1 MPRLF
6 TLLPCTGLALAC
18 LTAVAA
24 PPAPVFGGWRNLDT
38 AADAAVREED
48 MPFAML
54 PVEVPRR
61 TRLALLD
68 PERKQTVCC
77 FEVVSV
83 ALEDPVLRHRFDL
96 PEVWITDLRNGWD
109 LDARAYAPQVFALQR
124 RDALLTYVF
133 DEHSYSHLGGLLV
146 PADAQ
151 VTPQGT
157 LQVGDR
163 QFSVRSDTQAMAN
176 DNGSMTRYVLTETRA
191 PHSTYTADVP
201 VATY

>member
-1 MPRLF
+1 MIAPALMLPADTVL
-6 TLLPCTGLALAC
+6 TLLDYASVAVFALTGALVASRSQLDIVGFVFVAC

-124 RDALLTYVF
+124 RDALEAGV
-133 DEHSYSHLGGLLV
+133 
-146 PADAQ
+146 AQ
-151 VTPQGT
+151 VHPGA
-157 LQVGDR
+157 LGCKVI
-163 QFSVRSDTQAMAN
+163 V
-176 DNGSMTRYVLTETRA
+176 EC
-191 PHSTYTADVP
+191 
-201 VATY
+201 ATHGCLLALL